1 MTFWENKKIL
11 VTGGAGFLGSNVVKK
26 LLAAGAKREN
36 IIIPRSRETDLRV
49 WENCLSITKDV
60 DVIIHLAA
68 TVGGIGYNMNNPGSL
83 FYDNAIMGIQ
93 LMEAARQ
100 NNVGKFVA
108 VGTICAYPKF
118 TPVPFQEKDL
128 WSGYPEE
135 TNAPY
140 GLAKKMML
148 VQAQAYRQQYGY
160 NAIYLLPVNLY
171 GPGDNFNP
179 DSSHVIPALIKKFV
193 DAIESGSNTVEVWGT
208 GAASRE
214 FLYVEDAARAIVLA
228 AERYE
233 SAEPV
238 NIGSCMEISI
248 KDLVELISELTG
260 FEGEII
266 WDTEKP
272 DGQPRRCLDVSA
284 AEKGFGFKA
293 EVPFREG
300 LIKTIGW
307 YERNKSNEQTILH
320 RSDVGC

>member
-11 VTGGAGFLGSNVVKK
+11 VTGGAGFLGSNVVQK
-26 LLAAGAKREN
+26 LLAAGAKKEN

-93 LMEAARQ
+93 MMEAARQ

-214 FLYVEDAARAIVLA
+214 FLYVEDAAWAIVLA

-233 SAEPV
+233 SGEPV

-293 EVPFREG
+293 EVPFSEG
-300 LIKTIGW
+300 LKKTIEW
-307 YERNKSNEQTILH
+307 YKENK
-320 RSDVGC
+320 